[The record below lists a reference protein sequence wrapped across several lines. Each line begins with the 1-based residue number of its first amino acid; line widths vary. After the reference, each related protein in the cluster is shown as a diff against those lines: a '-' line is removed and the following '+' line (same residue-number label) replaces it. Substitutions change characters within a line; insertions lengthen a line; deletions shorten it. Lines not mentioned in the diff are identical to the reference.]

1 MAAISKLLR
10 STEGNGLMFWCPGC
24 DTGHRIQHGQGPGPR
39 WTWNGNA
46 EKPTFSPSIKVS
58 YDGADADTPEGIPSI
73 CHSFVRDGLI
83 EFCADS
89 THALSGK
96 TVPLPDFDS

>member
-10 STEGNGLMFWCPGC
+10 STEGNGLM
-24 DTGHRIQHGQGPGPR
+24 
-39 WTWNGNA
+39 
-46 EKPTFSPSIKVS
+46 
-58 YDGADADTPEGIPSI
+58 
-73 CHSFVRDGLI
+73 
-83 EFCADS
+83 FCADS